1 MKCRIQEAER
11 SGRPIGVV
19 VLNETRSPSLRAGAN
34 GPDQHTRED
43 LHWRRAILKGA
54 LAVLYGEP
62 DTSRFLA
69 AVQRLKKRQRK
80 REQLTRQAKQ
90 RVRAALRKMREC

>member
-1 MKCRIQEAER
+1 MEGSKNEAER
-11 SGRPIGVV
+11 LGRPFGVV
-19 VLNETRSPSLRAGAN
+19 VLNELRSTSHRAGAN

-43 LHWRRAILKGA
+43 LHWRRAVLKGA
-54 LAVLYGEP
+54 LAVIYGEP

-69 AVQRLKKRQRK
+69 AVQRLKKQQRK
-80 REQLTRQAKQ
+80 REQMTRQAKQ